1 MGCHWLTGAAINCLT
16 MAGSARGSKWM
27 SEIKSTLPE
36 GLAGEEAAEL
46 GTLEKPSHN
55 KMRMA
60 REEGQARLCFRTF
73 LLGYHNRPTR
83 SPNSC

>member
-16 MAGSARGSKWM
+16 MVGSARGSKWM

-36 GLAGEEAAEL
+36 GLAGEEAAKM
-46 GTLEKPSHN
+46 GTLDSPSHN

-60 REEGQARLCFRTF
+60 REGQARLGFRT
-73 LLGYHNRPTR
+73 LLLRHHNRPTR
-83 SPNSC
+83 SPNSR